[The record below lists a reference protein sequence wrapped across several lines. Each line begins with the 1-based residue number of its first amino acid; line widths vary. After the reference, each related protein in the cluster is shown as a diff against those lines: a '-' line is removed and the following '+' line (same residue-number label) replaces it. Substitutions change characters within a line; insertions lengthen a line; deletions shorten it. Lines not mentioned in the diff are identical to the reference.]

1 MLYFSQFRVL
11 EYLFSQFITRGEIG
25 RRATR
30 SSQML
35 NFPLFKSASGQRTF
49 YYRIVSIWNSMDS
62 HLKAFESV
70 SAFKFNVK
78 RKLQPRPQGFSLKK
92 WVGIGKSPGDEVA

>member
-11 EYLFSQFITRGEIG
+11 EYLFSQFIARGEIG

-35 NFPLFKSASGQRTF
+35 NIPLFKSASSQTF
-49 YYRIVSIWNSMDS
+49 YYRIVSIWNSIDS
-62 HLKAFESV
+62 HLKFFASV
-70 SAFKFNVK
+70 SAFKFNLILKLVK
-78 RKLQPRPQGFSLKK
+78 DFIDS
-92 WVGIGKSPGDEVA
+92 